1 MRALEAAGS
10 RSETG
15 AFERWRRVGHL
26 VLAWLA
32 VVGLLAHV
40 ATTFFFAQW
49 AAGQRE
55 VYWWYIR
62 K

>member
-1 MRALEAAGS
+1 M
-10 RSETG
+10 G
-15 AFERWRRVGHL
+15 AFERWWRVDHL

-32 VVGLLAHV
+32 VVGLMAHV
-40 ATTFFFAQW
+40 ATTLFFAQW